1 MGAESLSADEFADYF
16 ESVHG
21 YEPYPWQERLTGQV
35 LAEGRWPDV
44 IDLPTGAGKTA
55 VLDTAVFT
63 LAARPEA
70 FPRRVV
76 FVIDRR
82 IVVDQV
88 YERAQK
94 ISDSIRAAHNGV
106 LSRMRSALNDI
117 VDELTNPIGVSA
129 LRGGVPID
137 NDWALRPDQ
146 PWVMVSTVD
155 QFGSK
160 LLFRGYG
167 ISPGMRPIHAG
178 LAGNDCLVILDEV
191 HLSRPFV
198 DTLRDIEKEP
208 TVNSFNANLLPR
220 RGCIVEMS
228 ATPPTEEHRRFDEE
242 HRRFE
247 LHSSTDLEGLGEP
260 SKEPS
265 KRLRQ
270 IALAA
275 KRASLV
281 PVTGSAAH
289 AALPKKVTAIIEK
302 ELQEHER
309 SIGVIVNRVRTARE
323 IDRALRDAGIASHLV
338 TGRMRPL
345 DRARRLREIQ
355 ALVDPDIRDPD
366 AGRTVV
372 VATQAIEVGADFS
385 FDALITEACP
395 VDSLRQRVGR
405 LDRRGSLA
413 EETGKPARCWVLGL
427 KPDVEGKRSDPIYGD
442 AIKATWRELNERAV
456 GGHIDIGPSSEALD
470 DMPSDTRAPR
480 PEAPLLLPTHIE
492 AWSQTR
498 PEPIVQPEISD
509 FLHGFDDDPPE
520 PEVSIVWR
528 RDSRQEA
535 LQAVRPRQAEY
546 LTVPISAARA
556 WLRGNEETPIA
567 DVATPAPDGNPRH
580 RGDDGTATVES
591 RQVRRY
597 LGGDAVI
604 EEVDIDEV
612 KPGDVIV
619 VDPSRGGLSGG
630 TWDPQRDAPADHT
643 PLDGRD
649 AAAEQE
655 VIADLGDEAQWAYG
669 KRCTIR
675 LDRQMQEWIEA
686 WLGDDAPP
694 LPKPSSDQDLDSGD
708 VGDNA
713 WTLDK
718 QIDEWIGSLLD
729 RDHESAPIQM
739 QWLFT
744 GPTPEGGGNAGALS
758 RLGER
763 SRRSLE
769 LIANPEADLGS
780 VRAPAVCSY
789 YVLVE
794 KSPDVSALRE
804 DDDASMTGTGIT
816 LRRHLEGVGV
826 RAEGFARNLGLSDE
840 LAADLRLAGELHDLG
855 KVDRRFQAQMVGHD
869 QVRLSIQDEPLAKS
883 LPRIRT
889 RRNSGPPV
897 RHEIA
902 SVALAQSSA
911 ELLQLA
917 HDADLVLHLVAT
929 HHGHSRPLPRIV
941 PDECPQDL
949 EFRHGGYELGARS
962 DFSGSSLA
970 LEMAD
975 RFWRLSTKYGHHGL
989 AWLEAILR
997 LADHRQSE
1005 SEAQEPADV
1014 EQEAR

>member
-1 MGAESLSADEFADYF
+1 MGAESLSVDEFADYF

-21 YEPYPWQERLTGQV
+21 YQPYPWQERLTGQV

-63 LAARPEA
+63 LAARPES

-94 ISDSIRAAHNGV
+94 ISDSIRAAESGV
-106 LSRMRSALNDI
+106 LSRMRSALNDV
-117 VDELTNPIGVSA
+117 VDDFTDPIGVSA

-198 DTLRDIEKEP
+198 DTLRDIENEP
-208 TVNSFNANLLPR
+208 TVNSFNVGRLPR

-228 ATPPTEEHRRFDEE
+228 ATPPREDRRRFA
-242 HRRFE
+242 
-247 LHSSTDLEGLGEP
+247 LQPAVDLDGLG
-260 SKEPS
+260 EPS

-270 IALAA
+270 IVRAA
-275 KRASLV
+275 KQASLV
-281 PVTGSAAH
+281 PVSGAIAH
-289 AALPKKVTAIIEK
+289 VALPKKVTAIIEK

-323 IDRALRDAGIASHLV
+323 IDRALRDAGFASHLV

-345 DRARRLREIQ
+345 DRARRLREID
-355 ALVDPDIRDPD
+355 ALVDPDKRESD
-366 AGRTVV
+366 AGRAVV

-385 FDALITEACP
+385 FDAIITEACP
-395 VDSLRQRVGR
+395 VDSLRQRAGR
-405 LDRRGSLA
+405 LDRRGALA
-413 EETGKPARCWVLGL
+413 ERTGEPARCWVLGL
-427 KPDVEGKRSDPIYGD
+427 KPDVEGKRFDPIYGE
-442 AIKATWRELNERAV
+442 AAKATWRELNERAD
-456 GGHIDIGPSSEALD
+456 GGFIDIGPSSGALA
-470 DMPSDTRAPR
+470 DMPPDTRAPR
-480 PEAPLLLPTHIE
+480 PAAPLLLPTHIE
-492 AWSQTR
+492 AWAQTR
-498 PEPIVQPEISD
+498 PEPLVQPDISD
-509 FLHGFDDDPPE
+509 FLHGFDDNPPE

-528 RDSRQEA
+528 RDARPEA
-535 LQAVRPRQAEY
+535 LQTVRPRQAEY

-591 RQVRRY
+591 RRVHRY
-597 LGGDAVI
+597 LGGDPVV
-604 EEVDIDEV
+604 EEVDIDDV

-630 TWDPQRDAPADHT
+630 TWDPQRNVGADPTQIGGADPAT
-643 PLDGRD
+643 R
-649 AAAEQE
+649 QE
-655 VIADLGDEAQWAYG
+655 VVADIGDEAQWAYG
-669 KRCTIR
+669 KCCTIR
-675 LDRQMQEWIEA
+675 LDAQMQEWIED
-686 WLGDDAPP
+686 WLGDEAPP
-694 LPKPSSDQDLDSGD
+694 LPKPSTDQDADSGGAD
-708 VGDNA
+708 DEVQA
-713 WTLDK
+713 LDGR
-718 QIDEWIGSLLD
+718 IDEWIGNLLD
-729 RDHESAPIQM
+729 RDHESAPMQM
-739 QWLFT
+739 RWLFT
-744 GPTPEGGGNAGALS
+744 GPTSGDGDTAGALFRFRTRAR
-758 RLGER
+758 RL
-763 SRRSLE
+763 LE
-769 LIANPEADLGS
+769 LISDSEDDLWPG
-780 VRAPAVCSY
+780 RAASAAGGY

-794 KSPDVSALRE
+794 KSPDVSAIRG
-804 DDDASMTGTGIT
+804 DDDTSMTGTGIT
-816 LRRHLEGVGV
+816 LRSHLEGVGV

-840 LAADLRLAGELHDLG
+840 LVCDLRLAGELHDLG

-869 QVRLSIQDEPLAKS
+869 RVRLESLDEPLAKS
-883 LPRIRT
+883 LPGART
-889 RRNSGPPV
+889 RRHSWPPV

-902 SVALAQSSA
+902 SVAMAQSSA
-911 ELLQLA
+911 VLMGRA
-917 HDADLVLHLVAT
+917 HDADLVLHLVAA
-929 HHGHSRPLPRIV
+929 HHGHSRPLPRIA
-941 PDECPQDL
+941 PDDCPQGLAYQHDGHAL
-949 EFRHGGYELGARS
+949 RVRS
-962 DFSGSSLA
+962 NFSESALA
-970 LEMAD
+970 LEMTD
-975 RFWRLSTKYGHHGL
+975 RFWRLSARYGHHGL

-1005 SEAQEPADV
+1005 AEAQRPADAD
-1014 EQEAR
+1014 QEAR

>member
-1 MGAESLSADEFADYF
+1 MSAERLSADDFAAYF
-16 ESVHG
+16 ELVHRH
-21 YEPYPWQERLTGQV
+21 EPYPWQERLTGQV
-35 LAEGRWPDV
+35 LTEGRWPDV

-88 YERAQK
+88 YERARK
-94 ISDSIRAAHNGV
+94 ISNSIWAAENNI
-106 LSRMRSALNDI
+106 LSRMRSALMDI
-117 VDELTNPIGVSA
+117 ADDVTDPIGVSA

-167 ISPGMRPIHAG
+167 ISHGMRPIHAG

-198 DTLRDIEKEP
+198 DTLRDVENEP
-208 TVNSFNANLLPR
+208 TVNSFNAGRLPR

-228 ATPPTEEHRRFDEE
+228 ATPPREDRRRFA
-242 HRRFE
+242 
-247 LHSSTDLEGLGEP
+247 LQPAVDLDGLG
-260 SKEPS
+260 EPS

-270 IALAA
+270 IVRAA
-275 KRASLV
+275 KQASLV
-281 PVTGSAAH
+281 PVSGAIAH
-289 AALPKKVTAIIEK
+289 VALPKKVTAIIEK

-323 IDRALRDAGIASHLV
+323 IDRALRDTRIASHLV

-345 DRARRLREIQ
+345 DRARRLREIE

-385 FDALITEACP
+385 FDAIITEACP

-413 EETGKPARCWVLGL
+413 EETGEPARCWVLGL
-427 KPDVEGKRSDPIYGD
+427 KPDVEGKRFDPIYGD

-456 GGHIDIGPSSEALD
+456 GGHIDIGPSSGALD

-492 AWSQTR
+492 AWAQTR
-498 PEPIVQPEISD
+498 PEPLVQPDISD
-509 FLHGFDDDPPE
+509 FLHGFDDNPPE

-528 RDSRQEA
+528 RDARPEA
-535 LQAVRPRQAEY
+535 LQTVRPRQAEY

-556 WLRGNEETPIA
+556 WLRGNEETPVA
-567 DVATPAPDGNPRH
+567 DVATPAPDGNPRR
-580 RGDDGTATVES
+580 RGDDGTATVGG

-604 EEVDIDEV
+604 EEVDIDDV

-630 TWDPQRDAPADHT
+630 TWDPQGGLVTDPAHT
-643 PLDGRD
+643 DGEF
-649 AAAEQE
+649 AATGREA
-655 VIADLGDEAQWAYG
+655 IADLGDEAQWAYG

-675 LDRQMQEWIEA
+675 LDDQMQEWIEK
-686 WLGDDAPP
+686 WLGEEAPP
-694 LPKPSSDQDLDSGD
+694 LPTPSSDRDADGGETD
-708 VGDNA
+708 DEA
-713 WTLDK
+713 ETLDK
-718 QIDEWIGSLLD
+718 RIDKWIDDLLG
-729 RDHESAPIQM
+729 RDHESAPLQVR
-739 QWLFT
+739 WLFT
-744 GPTPEGGGNAGALS
+744 GSASAGADGDGALG
-758 RLGER
+758 RLR
-763 SRRSLE
+763 NSARRVRE
-769 LIANPEADLGS
+769 LISDAEDDHGS
-780 VRAPAVCSY
+780 VRAVSAGDDY

-794 KSPDVSALRE
+794 KSPDASSLRE
-804 DDDASMTGTGIT
+804 DDDVSMTGTGIT
-816 LRRHLEGVGV
+816 LRSHLEGVGA

-840 LAADLRLAGELHDLG
+840 MAADLRLAGELHDLG
-855 KVDRRFQAQMVGHD
+855 KVDCRFQAQMVGHD
-869 QVRLSIQDEPLAKS
+869 RVQLETLEEPLAKS
-883 LPRIRT
+883 RPGART
-889 RRNSGPPV
+889 RRNAWPPV

-902 SVALAQSSA
+902 SVALAQSSSVLM
-911 ELLQLA
+911 ERA

-941 PDECPQDL
+941 PDDCPQDL
-949 EFRHGGYELGARS
+949 AYRHDGHALSARS
-962 DFSGSSLA
+962 EFSQSTLA

-975 RFWRLSTKYGHHGL
+975 RFWRLSTRYGHHGL

-1005 SEAQEPADV
+1005 AEAQRPADLD
-1014 EQEAR
+1014 QENS

>member
-21 YEPYPWQERLTGQV
+21 YEPYPWQQRLTGQV

-63 LAARPEA
+63 LAARPET

-88 YERAQK
+88 YERARK
-94 ISDSIRAAHNGV
+94 IGDSIRAAENGV
-106 LSRMRSALNDI
+106 LGRLRSALNDV
-117 VDELTNPIGVSA
+117 VDDFTDPIGVSA

-208 TVNSFNANLLPR
+208 TVNSFNAGRLPR

-228 ATPPTEEHRRFDEE
+228 ATPPREDRRRFA
-242 HRRFE
+242 
-247 LHSSTDLEGLGEP
+247 LQPAVDLDGLGEP
-260 SKEPS
+260 GE
-265 KRLRQ
+265 RLRQ
-270 IALAA
+270 IARAA
-275 KRASLV
+275 KQASLV
-281 PVTGSAAH
+281 PVSGAAAH
-289 AALPKKVTAIIEK
+289 VALPKKVTAIIEK

-323 IDRALRDAGIASHLV
+323 IDGALRDAGFASHLV

-345 DRARRLREIQ
+345 DRARRLREIDV
-355 ALVDPDIRDPD
+355 LVDPDKREPD
-366 AGRTVV
+366 AGRAVV

-395 VDSLRQRVGR
+395 VDSLRQRAGR

-413 EETGKPARCWVLGL
+413 AQQGRPARCWVLGL

-442 AIKATWRELNERAV
+442 AVKATWRELIERAD
-456 GGHIDIGPSSEALD
+456 GGFIDIGPSSEALI
-470 DMPSDTRAPR
+470 DMPPDSRAPR
-480 PEAPLLLPTHIE
+480 PAAPLLLPTHIE
-492 AWSQTR
+492 AWAQTR
-498 PEPIVQPEISD
+498 PEPLVQPDISE
-509 FLHGFDDDPPE
+509 FLHGFDDNPPE

-528 RDSRQEA
+528 RDARPEA

-556 WLRGNEETPIA
+556 WLRGNDETPIA
-567 DVATPAPDGNPRH
+567 DVATPAPDGDPRH

-591 RQVRRY
+591 RRVHRY

-604 EEVDIDEV
+604 EEVDIDDV

-630 TWDPQRDAPADHT
+630 TWDPQRNVGADPMQIGGADPAT
-643 PLDGRD
+643 R
-649 AAAEQE
+649 QE
-655 VIADLGDEAQWAYG
+655 VIADIGDEAQWAYG
-669 KRCTIR
+669 KCCTIR
-675 LDRQMQEWIEA
+675 LDAQMQEWIED
-686 WLGDDAPP
+686 WLGDEAPP
-694 LPKPSSDQDLDSGD
+694 LPKPPSDQIADGNDTD
-708 VGDNA
+708 DETQ
-713 WTLDK
+713 TLDDR
-718 QIDEWIGSLLD
+718 IDEWIGNLLD
-729 RDHESAPIQM
+729 RDHESAPMQM
-739 QWLFT
+739 RWLFSSAASA
-744 GPTPEGGGNAGALS
+744 GADDAGALG
-758 RLGER
+758 RLRER
-763 SRRSLE
+763 ARRSME
-769 LIANPEADLGS
+769 LVSAPEDDLGLG
-780 VRAPAVCSY
+780 RAAAARNY

-794 KSPDVSALRE
+794 NSPDVSAIRG
-804 DDDASMTGTGIT
+804 DDEASMTGTGIT

-840 LAADLRLAGELHDLG
+840 LVCDLRLAGELHDLG
-855 KVDRRFQAQMVGHD
+855 KVDRRFQAQMAGHD
-869 QVRLSIQDEPLAKS
+869 QILLESLDEQLAKS
-883 LPRIRT
+883 LPGART
-889 RRNSGPPV
+889 RRHSWPPV

-902 SVALAQSSA
+902 SVALAQSST
-911 ELLQLA
+911 ELMGQA
-917 HDADLVLHLVAT
+917 HDPDLVLHLVAT
-929 HHGHSRPLPRIV
+929 HHGHSRPLARIV
-941 PDECPQDL
+941 PDDCPQDL
-949 EFRHGGYELGARS
+949 AYRHDGHALSARS
-962 DFSGSSLA
+962 DFSKSALA

-975 RFWRLSTKYGHHGL
+975 RFWRLSAKYGHHGL

-1005 SEAQEPADV
+1005 AEAQAAAGVD
-1014 EQEAR
+1014 QEAR

>member
-1 MGAESLSADEFADYF
+1 MVAKSLSADEFADYF
-16 ESVHG
+16 ESVHDHK
-21 YEPYPWQERLTGQV
+21 PYPWQERLTGQV

-44 IDLPTGAGKTA
+44 IALPTGAGKTA

-63 LAARPEA
+63 LAARPEV

-88 YERAQK
+88 YERARK
-94 ISDSIRAAHNGV
+94 ISDSIRAADNGV
-106 LSRMRSALNDI
+106 LSRMRSALMDI
-117 VDELTNPIGVSA
+117 ADDVTDPIGVSA

-198 DTLRDIEKEP
+198 DTLRDIENEP
-208 TVNSFNANLLPR
+208 TVNSFNGGRMPR

-228 ATPPTEEHRRFDEE
+228 ATPPREDRRRFA
-242 HRRFE
+242 
-247 LHSSTDLEGLGEP
+247 LQPAVDLDGRGEP
-260 SKEPS
+260 GE
-265 KRLRQ
+265 RLRQ
-270 IALAA
+270 IARAA
-275 KRASLV
+275 KQASLV
-281 PVTGSAAH
+281 PVSGAAAH
-289 AALPKKVTAIIEK
+289 VALPKKVTAIIEK

-323 IDRALRDAGIASHLV
+323 IDRALRDAGFASHLV

-345 DRARRLREIQ
+345 DRARRLREID
-355 ALVDPDIRDPD
+355 ALVDPDERGPD
-366 AGRTVV
+366 AGRAVV

-395 VDSLRQRVGR
+395 VDSLRQRAGR

-413 EETGKPARCWVLGL
+413 AQQGRPTRCWMLGL

-442 AIKATWRELNERAV
+442 AVKATWRELNERAD
-456 GGHIDIGPSSEALD
+456 GGFIDIGPSSEALT
-470 DMPSDTRAPR
+470 DMPPDTRAPR
-480 PEAPLLLPTHIE
+480 PAAPLLLPTHIE
-492 AWSQTR
+492 AWAQTR
-498 PEPIVQPEISD
+498 PEPLVQPEISD
-509 FLHGFDDDPPE
+509 FLHGFDDNPPE

-528 RDSRQEA
+528 RDARPEA

-556 WLRGNEETPIA
+556 WLRGNDETPIA
-567 DVATPAPDGNPRH
+567 DVATPAPNGDPRR

-591 RQVRRY
+591 RLVRRY

-604 EEVDIDEV
+604 EEVDIDDV

-630 TWDPQRDAPADHT
+630 TWDPQRNLVADPT
-643 PLDGRD
+643 QIDSAD
-649 AAAEQE
+649 SAAEQD

-675 LDRQMQEWIEA
+675 LDAQMQEWIED
-686 WLGDDAPP
+686 WLGDEAPP
-694 LPKPSSDQDLDSGD
+694 LPKPPSDQIADGNDAD
-708 VGDNA
+708 DEA
-713 WTLDK
+713 QTLDDR
-718 QIDEWIGSLLD
+718 IDEWIDNLLD
-729 RDHESAPIQM
+729 RDHESAPMQM
-739 QWLFT
+739 RWLFT
-744 GPTPEGGGNAGALS
+744 SPSSEDGDTAGALF
-758 RLGER
+758 RLR
-763 SRRSLE
+763 ARARRLLE
-769 LIANPEADLGS
+769 LIRDPEDDVWPDRA
-780 VRAPAVCSY
+780 APAARGY

-794 KSPDVSALRE
+794 NSPDVSALRG

-816 LRRHLEGVGV
+816 LRSHLEGVGV

-840 LAADLRLAGELHDLG
+840 LVCDLRLAGELHDLG

-869 QVRLSIQDEPLAKS
+869 RVRLESLEEPLAKS
-883 LPRIRT
+883 LPGART
-889 RRNSGPPV
+889 RRHSWPPV

-902 SVALAQSSA
+902 SVEMAQSSA
-911 ELLQLA
+911 VLMGRA

-941 PDECPQDL
+941 TDDCPQDL
-949 EFRHGGYELGARS
+949 AYQHDGHALSARS
-962 DFSGSSLA
+962 DFSESTLA
-970 LEMAD
+970 LDAAD
-975 RFWRLSTKYGHHGL
+975 RFWRLSAKYGHHGL

-1005 SEAQEPADV
+1005 AEAQGLTGA
-1014 EQEAR
+1014 EQRVR

>member
-1 MGAESLSADEFADYF
+1 MSAESLSAEDFAGYF
-16 ESVHG
+16 TSVHG

-63 LAARPEA
+63 LAARPDV

-88 YERAQK
+88 YERARK
-94 ISDSIRAAHNGV
+94 ISDSIRAAENGV
-106 LSRMRSALNDI
+106 LNRMRSVLGDTAD
-117 VDELTNPIGVSA
+117 DLTDLIGVSA

-137 NDWALRPDQ
+137 NDWSLRPDQ

-167 ISPGMRPIHAG
+167 VSQGMWPIHAG

-198 DTLRDIEKEP
+198 DTLRGIEKEP
-208 TVNSFNANLLPR
+208 TVNSLNADLLPR

-228 ATPPTEEHRRFDEE
+228 ATPPCEDRRRFALQPAADLDG
-242 HRRFE
+242 RDAP
-247 LHSSTDLEGLGEP
+247 SS
-260 SKEPS
+260 
-265 KRLRQ
+265 RLRQ
-270 IALAA
+270 ITRAA
-275 KRASLV
+275 KRATLI
-281 PVTGSAAH
+281 PIAGSAAH
-289 AALPKKVTAIIEK
+289 AALPRKITTILEK
-302 ELQEHER
+302 ELEPHER
-309 SIGVIVNRVRTARE
+309 SIGVVVNRVRTARE
-323 IDRALRDAGIASHLV
+323 VDRALRRAGVSSHLI

-413 EETGKPARCWVLGL
+413 AQMNEPARCWVLGL
-427 KPDVEGKRSDPIYGD
+427 KSDVEGKRSDPIYGE
-442 AIKATWRELNERAV
+442 AVKVTWRELNERAA
-456 GGHIDIGPSSEALD
+456 GGHIDIGSSSESLA
-470 DMPSDTRAPR
+470 DMPPDASAPTA
-480 PEAPLLLPTHIE
+480 EAPLLLPTHIE

-498 PEPIVQPEISD
+498 PEPLVQPEISE
-509 FLHGFDDDPPE
+509 FLHGFDENPPE
-520 PEVSIVWR
+520 PEVSVVWR
-528 RDSRQEA
+528 RDPRRDA

-556 WLRGNEETPIA
+556 WLQRDDETPIA
-567 DVATPAPDGNPRH
+567 DVATPAPDDSPGHASGDGVATAGQH
-580 RGDDGTATVES
+580 RVC
-591 RQVRRY
+591 RY

-604 EEVDIDEV
+604 EEVDIDEL

-630 TWDPQRDAPADHT
+630 TWDPQGVVAAESSSPDS
-643 PLDGRD
+643 GD
-649 AAAEQE
+649 AATAQE
-655 VIADLGDEAQWAYG
+655 AVADLGDEAQWAYG

-675 LDRQMQEWIEA
+675 LDGQLQEWIAEWLGDEAPRLPRPHSDQFADSDDPIGDARTPDEKIDEWIEA
-686 WLGDDAPP
+686 LLGHDRETVPP
-694 LPKPSSDQDLDSGD
+694 QL
-708 VGDNA
+708 
-713 WTLDK
+713 
-718 QIDEWIGSLLD
+718 
-729 RDHESAPIQM
+729 R
-739 QWLFT
+739 WLFESPASDRND
-744 GPTPEGGGNAGALS
+744 GAGALV
-758 RLGER
+758 RLSDP
-763 SRRSLE
+763 SRRSRSLVS
-769 LIANPEADLGS
+769 DSDDG
-780 VRAPAVCSY
+780 VRPIGRSPGVGDY
-789 YVLVE
+789 YVLFE
-794 KSPDVSALRE
+794 RQPDISASRE
-804 DDDASMTGTGIT
+804 DDDASLTGTGIP
-816 LRRHLEGVGV
+816 LRRHLEGVGARV
-826 RAEGFARNLGLSDE
+826 ERFAKNLGLGAE
-840 LAADLRLAGELHDLG
+840 LVADLRLAGELHDLG

-869 QVRLSIQDEPLAKS
+869 RVQLELLDEPLAKS
-883 LPRIRT
+883 LRGARIR
-889 RRNSGPPV
+889 RRSWPPV

-902 SVALAQSSA
+902 SVALAQSSSA
-911 ELLQLA
+911 LMERA

-941 PDECPQDL
+941 PDDCPQDL
-949 EFRHGGYELGARS
+949 AYQHDGHALSARS
-962 DFSGSSLA
+962 DFSQSTLA

-997 LADHRQSE
+997 RADHRQSE
-1005 SEAQEPADV
+1005 AEAQGLASAD
-1014 EQEAR
+1014 QEVR

>member
-63 LAARPEA
+63 LAARPET

-94 ISDSIRAAHNGV
+94 ISDSIWAAENNI
-106 LSRMRSALNDI
+106 LSRMRSALMDI
-117 VDELTNPIGVSA
+117 ADDVTDPIGVSA

-167 ISPGMRPIHAG
+167 ISHGVRPIHAG

-198 DTLRDIEKEP
+198 DTLRDIETEP
-208 TVNSFNANLLPR
+208 TVNSFNAGRLPR

-228 ATPPTEEHRRFDEE
+228 ATPPREDRRRFA
-242 HRRFE
+242 
-247 LHSSTDLEGLGEP
+247 LQPAVDLDGLG
-260 SKEPS
+260 EPS

-270 IALAA
+270 IARAA
-275 KRASLV
+275 KQASLV
-281 PVTGSAAH
+281 PVSGSAAH
-289 AALPKKVTAIIEK
+289 VELPKKVTAIIEK

-323 IDRALRDAGIASHLV
+323 IDRALRDAGFASHLV

-345 DRARRLREIQ
+345 DRARRLREID
-355 ALVDPDIRDPD
+355 ALVDPEIREPD
-366 AGRTVV
+366 AGRAVV

-395 VDSLRQRVGR
+395 VDSLRQRAGR

-413 EETGKPARCWVLGL
+413 AQQGEPARCWVLGL
-427 KPDVEGKRSDPIYGD
+427 KPDVEGKRFDPIYGE
-442 AIKATWRELNERAV
+442 AVKATWRELNERAA
-456 GGHIDIGPSSEALD
+456 GGFIDIGPSSGALA
-470 DMPSDTRAPR
+470 DMPPDTRAPR
-480 PEAPLLLPTHIE
+480 PAAPLLLPTHIE
-492 AWSQTR
+492 AWTQTR
-498 PEPIVQPEISD
+498 PEPLVQPDISD
-509 FLHGFDDDPPE
+509 FLHGFDDNPPE

-528 RDSRQEA
+528 RDARPEA

-567 DVATPAPDGNPRH
+567 DVGTPAPDGNPRR

-591 RQVRRY
+591 RRVHRY
-597 LGGDAVI
+597 LGGDPVV
-604 EEVDIDEV
+604 EEVDIDDV

-619 VDPSRGGLSGG
+619 VDPLRGGLSGG
-630 TWDPQRDAPADHT
+630 TWDPQGSVVVDPNQTD
-643 PLDGRD
+643 DGF
-649 AAAEQE
+649 AMTGQE
-655 VIADLGDEAQWAYG
+655 AIADLGDEAQWAYA

-675 LDRQMQEWIEA
+675 LDAQMQEWIED
-686 WLGDDAPP
+686 WLGDEAPP
-694 LPKPSSDQDLDSGD
+694 LPKPSTDQAADSGGAD
-708 VGDNA
+708 DEVQA
-713 WTLDK
+713 LDGR
-718 QIDEWIGSLLD
+718 IDEWIKNLLD
-729 RDHESAPIQM
+729 REHESAPM
-739 QWLFT
+739 RMRWLFT
-744 GPTPEGGGNAGALS
+744 SSASAGAEGAGALG
-758 RLGER
+758 RLREHA
-763 SRRSLE
+763 RRSLD
-769 LIANPEADLGS
+769 LISGPEGDLGS
-780 VRAPAVCSY
+780 GRAASAARSY

-794 KSPDVSALRE
+794 KSPDVSALRG
-804 DDDASMTGTGIT
+804 DDEASMTGTGVA
-816 LRRHLEGVGV
+816 LRSHLEGVGA
-826 RAEGFARNLGLSDE
+826 RAERFAKNLGLGAE
-840 LAADLRLAGELHDLG
+840 LVADLRLAGELHDLG

-869 QVRLSIQDEPLAKS
+869 PVRLELLNEPLAKS
-883 LPRIRT
+883 LPGARIRS
-889 RRNSGPPV
+889 RSWPPV

-902 SVALAQSSA
+902 SVAMAQSSTA
-911 ELLQLA
+911 LMGRA
-917 HDADLVLHLVAT
+917 NDADLVLHLVAT

-941 PDECPQDL
+941 PDDCPEDL
-949 EFRHGGYELGARS
+949 AYQHDGHALSARS
-962 DFSGSSLA
+962 EFSESTLA

-1005 SEAQEPADV
+1005 A
-1014 EQEAR
+1014 EARGLTAARQEEC

>member
-1 MGAESLSADEFADYF
+1 MSAEFLSVDEFADYF

-21 YEPYPWQERLTGQV
+21 YEPYPWQERLTRQV
-35 LAEGRWPDV
+35 LAEGQWPDV

-94 ISDSIRAAHNGV
+94 ISDSIRGAENGV
-106 LSRMRSALNDI
+106 LSRMRLALSDI
-117 VDELTNPIGVSA
+117 ADDLTDPIGVSA

-137 NDWALRPDQ
+137 NDWSLRPDQ

-167 ISPGMRPIHAG
+167 VSQGMWPIHAG

-198 DTLRDIEKEP
+198 DTLRDIESEP
-208 TVNSFNANLLPR
+208 TVNSFNADLLPR

-228 ATPPTEEHRRFDEE
+228 ATPRTEKR
-242 HRRFE
+242 RRFE
-247 LHSSTDLEGLGEP
+247 LDPASDLDGPGEP
-260 SKEPS
+260 SR
-265 KRLRQ
+265 RLRQ
-270 IALAA
+270 IARAA

-289 AALPKKVTAIIEK
+289 VALPKKVTAIIEK

-323 IDRALRDAGIASHLV
+323 IDRALRDAGFASHLI

-345 DRARRLREIQ
+345 DRARRLREID
-355 ALVDPDIRDPD
+355 ALVDPDKRDP
-366 AGRTVV
+366 AASRAVL

-395 VDSLRQRVGR
+395 ADSLRQRVGR

-413 EETGKPARCWVLGL
+413 VDPGRPARCWVLGL
-427 KPDVEGKRSDPIYGD
+427 NADVEGKRSDPVYGD
-442 AIKATWRELNERAV
+442 AVKATWRDLSERAA
-456 GGHIDIGPSSEALD
+456 GGFVDIGPSSEALD
-470 DMPSDTRAPR
+470 DMPPDTRAPR

-498 PEPIVQPEISD
+498 PEPLVQPEVSD

-520 PEVSIVWR
+520 PEVSVVWR
-528 RDSRQEA
+528 RDLRHET

-567 DVATPAPDGNPRH
+567 DVATPAPNGSPGRKGDG
-580 RGDDGTATVES
+580 DTATAES
-591 RQVRRY
+591 RRVHRY

-604 EEVDIDEV
+604 EEVGIDDV

-630 TWDPQRDAPADHT
+630 TWDPQDGVVSDPVQADGGH
-643 PLDGRD
+643 
-649 AAAEQE
+649 AATEQE
-655 VIADLGDEAQWAYG
+655 AIADLGDEAQWAYG

-675 LDRQMQEWIEA
+675 LDDQMQEWIES
-686 WLGDDAPP
+686 WLGDEAPR
-694 LPKPSSDQDLDSGD
+694 LPRPCSDQGAVSDDPGEEARTPD
-708 VGDNA
+708 E
-713 WTLDK
+713 K
-718 QIDEWIGSLLD
+718 IDEWIAMLLD
-729 RDHESAPIQM
+729 RDREAVPPQLR
-739 QWLFT
+739 WLFD
-744 GPTPEGGGNAGALS
+744 GPASGGENDAGALM
-758 RLGER
+758 RLSDP
-763 SRRSLE
+763 SRRSCGLVSDSDDDFRP
-769 LIANPEADLGS
+769 IGRSRGVGD
-780 VRAPAVCSY
+780 Y
-789 YVLVE
+789 YVLSE
-794 KSPDVSALRE
+794 RASDISASRE
-804 DDDASMTGTGIT
+804 DDDASLTGTGIP

-826 RAEGFARNLGLSDE
+826 RAGRFAENLGLGVE
-840 LAADLRLAGELHDLG
+840 LAADLQLAGELHDLG

-869 QVRLSIQDEPLAKS
+869 RVRLELLDEPLAKS
-883 LPRIRT
+883 LPGART
-889 RRNSGPPV
+889 RRNSWPPV

-911 ELLQLA
+911 VLMGRA

-941 PDECPQDL
+941 PDDCPHDL
-949 EFRHGGYELGARS
+949 AYQHDGHALSARS
-962 DFSGSSLA
+962 DFSESTLA

-975 RFWRLSTKYGHHGL
+975 RFWRLSAKYGHHGL

-1005 SEAQEPADV
+1005 AEAQGPAGIHR
-1014 EQEAR
+1014 EAR